1 MTMGLRCQR
10 EKKARPP
17 PVLKIGPFSKLV
29 CRFGQEEPLAWQ
41 NKAVVILWLGSGLM
55 PFQRAKPSNP
65 LALFGDKIGKWMD
78 KVLHHTFGSIP

>member
-1 MTMGLRCQR
+1 MSKG
-10 EKKARPP
+10 EKGSPTP
-17 PVLKIGPFSKLV
+17 SFEDCPFSKLV

-78 KVLHHTFGSIP
+78 KVLHHTFGNIP